1 MIEVD
6 YLTPTLVFGPSQL
19 PLFNLKPNRNLYV
32 DLRQVMVA
40 KTYPCRV
47 IVENEDGQDY
57 EEFSSICLELI
68 FPGNVSVC
76 TIYKNEIGELLEPK
90 RPLKT
95 LNESLEIPHDNK
107 QIRKYEGIVQCQ
119 AN

>member
-6 YLTPTLVFGPSQL
+6 YLTPTPVFGPSQL
-19 PLFNLKPNRNLYV
+19 PLFTLKPNRNLYV
-32 DLRQVMVA
+32 DLRQAMVA

-47 IVENEDGQDY
+47 IVENEGERHG
-57 EEFSSICLELI
+57 EEFSSTCLELI

-76 TIYKNEIGELLEPK
+76 TIYKNEIGELLDSK

-95 LNESLEIPHDNK
+95 LNESLEIQHDNK
-107 QIRKYEGIVQCQ
+107 QIRKYERIVQCQ